1 MFDLSERLRHNI
13 ESQKKSEM
21 EYNEKMAQMAEADK
35 NRQLAEHRKVRDDD
49 HLIQLFVYMPFSFCQ
64 KLVNHQSAYVF

>member
-1 MFDLSERLRHNI
+1 MRTPMFDLPERLRHNI

-49 HLIQLFVYMPFSFCQ
+49 H
-64 KLVNHQSAYVF
+64 